1 MTSLAKWPK
10 FIPPLTPE
18 QAAIAD
24 DFMKFWHDE
33 ILPKRYGFVEAFNH
47 RYPAERAPARYLRTL
62 EIGAGLGEHIKHET
76 LTPEQEC
83 NYVALELRQNMADA
97 IKSRFPRVVTQVGNV
112 EAGLDYPDGHFDRVI
127 AIHVLEHLPD
137 LPNAL
142 AEIRRLLD
150 KEAGQLAV
158 VIPCEGGLGYALARK
173 VSSQRVFERRYN
185 SPYKW
190 FIEREHVNTA
200 REVLAELERG
210 FVVRHRRF
218 FPLLLPAIDL
228 NLNIGLTLSPRG

>member
-1 MTSLAKWPK
+1 
-10 FIPPLTPE
+10 
-18 QAAIAD
+18 
-24 DFMKFWHDE
+24 
-33 ILPKRYGFVEAFNH
+33 
-47 RYPAERAPARYLRTL
+47 
-62 EIGAGLGEHIKHET
+62 
-76 LTPEQEC
+76 
-83 NYVALELRQNMADA
+83 VALELRQNMADA